1 MKIKHELKLPYVYPI
16 DQTTLRIRLKVLKK
30 SISKAYV
37 IYKNIYNHEIDNY
50 YKIEM
55 KVIMEDQNY
64 QYYEVDAKN
73 EIPYFKYCFQIEIDK
88 ELFYFNID
96 GLVKENNQKRYF
108 FYPVINSSEII
119 SFPKDSEG
127 KICYQI
133 LIDRFY
139 QGDIRTNF
147 NNLKDLK
154 ELPDRNTY
162 YGGNYQGIIKK
173 IPYLKTLGVSYL
185 YLSPIFLSPS
195 YHKYDV
201 IDYYQLDDIYGSIE
215 DLLELIKQCHNNN
228 IKVILDGV
236 FNHISSEN
244 EIFQDVIKKGVKS
257 SYYDWFYIECEQPFL
272 YDTFGAG
279 LVPSMPRLNTN
290 NQDVIDYFGEVMFYW
305 TKKLGID
312 GWRLD
317 VYDEVSPRFWRSI
330 RQKLKNEFPE
340 INLVG
345 EIWEQAHR
353 WLDGSQIDT
362 FTNYRY
368 RDLVIE
374 LFEEK
379 IDVPQFWN
387 KMVDY
392 YSLYPSVYYHY
403 FINLIGSHDTI
414 RISTLFNDP
423 KVVEAVLILTLMF
436 PGKPMIYYGDERG
449 LKGDE
454 DPDNRRAMIWDIK
467 NENNSFYS
475 NLFKLGKLREKN
487 EILRKGD
494 LVIINNQKNILSFVR
509 TYKDREIKFI
519 MNLGDEYIE
528 ISKDKKILVTN
539 TNNKSKMGKYDY
551 LIFELGG
558 KI

>member
-1 MKIKHELKLPYVYPI
+1 MIIKHELNLPYVYPI
-16 DQTTLRIRLKVLKK
+16 DKTTLRIRLKVLKDSLTK
-30 SISKAYV
+30 VYL

-55 KVIMEDQNY
+55 NVIMEDQNY

-73 EIPYFKYCFQIEIDK
+73 EIPYFKYCFQVEINE

-96 GLVKENNQKRYF
+96 GLGKENNQKRYF

-127 KICYQI
+127 SLCYQI

-139 QGDIRTNF
+139 QGNIRTNL
-147 NNLKDLK
+147 NNLKDLN

-162 YGGNYQGIIKK
+162 YGGNYQGVIQK
-173 IPYLKTLGVSYL
+173 IPYLKTLGVSSL

-201 IDYYQLDDIYGSIE
+201 IDYYQLDDIYGTIE
-215 DLLELIKQCHNNN
+215 DLLELIDQCHKND

-236 FNHISSEN
+236 FNHISSDN
-244 EIFQDVIKKGVKS
+244 KIFKDVIEKGVKS
-257 SYYDWFYIECEQPFL
+257 SYYHWFYIKREQPLL

-290 NQDVIDYFGEVMFYW
+290 NQDVIDYFAEVMFYW
-305 TKKLGID
+305 TKKLGVD

-330 RQKLKNEFPE
+330 RQKLKKEFPM
-340 INLVG
+340 IILVG

-379 IDVPQFWN
+379 IDVFQFWN

-392 YSLYPSVYYHY
+392 YALYPSIYYHH

-414 RISTLFNDP
+414 RISTLFNNY
-423 KVVEAVLILTLMF
+423 KVVEAILILTLML
-436 PGKPMIYYGDERG
+436 PGKPMIYYGDEIG
-449 LKGDE
+449 LKGDV
-454 DPDNRRAMIWDIK
+454 DHDNRRAMRWDSINEK
-467 NENNSFYS
+467 NGLYF
-475 NLFKLGKLREKN
+475 NLSRLGKLREKS
-487 EILRKGD
+487 EVLKKGK
-494 LVIINNQKNILSFVR
+494 LVIDRDQKNILSFTR
-509 TYKDREIKFI
+509 RYKNQEIKFI
-519 MNLGDEYIE
+519 MNLGDEYIK
-528 ISKDKKILVTN
+528 SPKDIKVLVTN
-539 TNNKSKMGKYDY
+539 TNNKLKIGKYDY